1 MSENNKA
8 TTTGGNHPLDQD
20 QEQLTKI
27 EEQKNIIVKDDEI
40 PVKNSLPMG
49 YNPPDEPTAPPEQ
62 QQRQQQQN
70 EYIIPQEVKMNA
82 NQQKQLADGLE
93 EIRKSRAPLS
103 ASEQFDRFNHAE
115 ANGVASR
122 VAPYYWR
129 PVPPAL
135 KKLNGM
141 DRYNVRPGWKSP
153 PPSPSHG

>member
-1 MSENNKA
+1 MMSENKKA
-8 TTTGGNHPLDQD
+8 TITHGNHP
-20 QEQLTKI
+20 QERDSEQPTKI
-27 EEQKNIIVKDDEI
+27 GEQKNSIVKDDEI
-40 PVKNSLPMG
+40 PVNNPLPMG
-49 YNPPDEPTAPPEQ
+49 YSPSDKPTAPPEQ
-62 QQRQQQQN
+62 KHQPN
-70 EYIIPQEVKMNA
+70 EDIIPQEVKMNI
-82 NQQKQLADGLE
+82 NQQKQLAESLE

-103 ASEQFDRFNHAE
+103 GSEQFDRFNYAE

-135 KKLNGM
+135 KNPYGM

>member
-1 MSENNKA
+1 MSKNNKA
-8 TTTGGNHPLDQD
+8 TTTGGNHPLNRD
-20 QEQLTKI
+20 QEQPTKI
-27 EEQKNIIVKDDEI
+27 GEQKNRIAKDDEI
-40 PVKNSLPMG
+40 PVNNSLPMG
-49 YNPPDEPTAPPEQ
+49 YSPSDEPTAPPE
-62 QQRQQQQN
+62 QQQQN

-82 NQQKQLADGLE
+82 IQQKQLANILE
-93 EIRKSRAPLS
+93 ENRKSRAPLS

-129 PVPPAL
+129 PIPPAL
-135 KKLNGM
+135 KKLYGM